1 MYSFEDVG
9 EKSSILHVYI
19 NGVAVLFPNQVDA
32 YRLTLAHLSS
42 LDAGVIG
49 GCGELC
55 QLLEQA
61 VKINS
66 SLVEVVCDLLCDYVG
81 IEEFIKLVDK

>member
-1 MYSFEDVG
+1 M
-9 EKSSILHVYI
+9 HVS
-19 NGVAVLFPNQVDA
+19 GVAANQLDA
-32 YRLTLAHLSS
+32 WSF

-61 VKINS
+61 VKVNS

-81 IEEFIKLVDK
+81 IEAFIKLVDKWVSLYTQNHFLFFFLAI